1 MSGDFVGRCDGG
13 SGVKRIPG
21 KFDNKSCV
29 TVLGSESSGH
39 HRAEGERD
47 GERSCCCSGLKLFCL
62 IKTGSWVALIGIKW
76 FILVSCFISSV

>member
-1 MSGDFVGRCDGG
+1 MSGDFVGRRGG

-39 HRAEGERD
+39 HRAEGERKM
-47 GERSCCCSGLKLFCL
+47 ERE
-62 IKTGSWVALIGIKW
+62 VAAA
-76 FILVSCFISSV
+76 VD